1 MRGIIL
7 VVEVKK
13 PGIEVFTSHD
23 VGGQI
28 YDYLVGLLGTGI
40 RPFGVLSSY
49 DETCIA
55 YLNDGGVSKGIL
67 ERVTSQ
73 LESEIPEGRDNGSPA
88 SKLRRRVLT
97 GPKGSPTSVVSLET
111 EEEEEEDDDDVDAQ
125 EDGHDDS
132 VEIAVD
138 DDDSEVGPTYNRE
151 MMYTPTF
158 SGRDAIK
165 GLILAVRCAIESLNV
180 SEEKDVPL
188 NGGGAIGAC
197 ALVNETGLFWTNLP
211 SAVAPPRRFS
221 RGKES
226 RARKTNGDQKNN
238 SGPGMLSMD

>member
-49 DETCIA
+49 DELCIA
-55 YLNDGGVSKGIL
+55 YLNDGGVSKEIL
-67 ERVTSQ
+67 QRVTSQ
-73 LESEIPEGRDNGSPA
+73 LDSEIPEGRVLGNAEPQATSDNGSPA
-88 SKLRRRVLT
+88 SKLRRVLT
-97 GPKGSPTSVVSLET
+97 GPKGSPTSDVSLEN
-111 EEEEEEDDDDVDAQ
+111 EEEEDDEDAQ

-138 DDDSEVGPTYNRE
+138 DNDSEGDPTYNRE
-151 MMYTPTF
+151 VMYTPTF
-158 SGRDAIK
+158 SGRDAMK

-188 NGGGAIGAC
+188 NGGGATGAC
-197 ALVNETGLFWTNLP
+197 ALVNETGLFWTNL
-211 SAVAPPRRFS
+211 SAFS
-221 RGKES
+221 S
-226 RARKTNGDQKNN
+226 QF
-238 SGPGMLSMD
+238 